1 MRLFSTVRS
10 LFSTLAILAGLAA
23 ALSFV
28 ADFALTYS
36 HGGGVTPYTRE
47 SSGHYF
53 LVAHGASYQV
63 SGTLFWPAWWLERIV
78 FGGCAAL
85 LVELVIEVISVL
97 WYGAR
102 GLPPPQSAVP
112 LRMNGKRG
120 ERAAAVEHPNILWS
134 EPYLYEI
141 RRLPRPAALYSWVPG
156 RVVMAVFAFTAV
168 IFASCAAAQYAA
180 GQPHRAVAGL
190 WSFAAI
196 WLLVVVLAGA
206 VGAACYLA
214 LVLAPA
220 GVFIWKGKLLLEKP
234 PASLSP
240 DDIDRVVVEFPEHG
254 YGIVQVHTRKGIRT
268 VGIPAGTN
276 LAELQNFLGEKVS
289 VTKDGRQ

>member
-1 MRLFSTVRS
+1 
-10 LFSTLAILAGLAA
+10 
-23 ALSFV
+23 
-28 ADFALTYS
+28 
-36 HGGGVTPYTRE
+36 
-47 SSGHYF
+47 
-53 LVAHGASYQV
+53 
-63 SGTLFWPAWWLERIV
+63 
-78 FGGCAAL
+78 
-85 LVELVIEVISVL
+85 
-97 WYGAR
+97 
-102 GLPPPQSAVP
+102 
-112 LRMNGKRG
+112 
-120 ERAAAVEHPNILWS
+120 
-134 EPYLYEI
+134 
-141 RRLPRPAALYSWVPG
+141 
-156 RVVMAVFAFTAV
+156 MAVFVFTAV